1 MTKKSK
7 SEKISIEKTDISEE
21 NGLKISYDREEL
33 EEKLPTLMAE
43 LSGKKK
49 VIEIDSVSF
58 ESETESINVEDEII
72 KNYCENL
79 SNPGAI
85 DFLRR
90 CHTTDEAIE
99 ILDYLLNRNEL
110 SPLDYSQ
117 IKELI
122 MRENG
127 LNSLI
132 QRCGGFKSRGYYVDK
147 FYRKKDLIDN
157 DLDEDKNLD

>member
-49 VIEIDSVSF
+49 VIEIDSVTF
-58 ESETESINVEDEII
+58 ESETESKNVEGEII

-90 CHTTDEAIE
+90 CHTNDEAIE
-99 ILDYLLNRNEL
+99 ILDYLLDRNEL

-132 QRCGGFKSRGYYVDK
+132 QKCGGFKSRGYYVDK